1 MKTINY
7 GRQEITQE
15 DIDAVVSALKG
26 DFLTQGPLVT
36 QFENEF
42 AKFVGVKHAVAVNNA
57 TSGLHI
63 AYLALGFGPGKT
75 VITTPNT
82 FVATGN
88 GALYCGADVAFAD
101 IDPKT
106 LCLDPN
112 RVEDLLKN
120 SKSKK
125 YTTIAPVSFAG
136 HPVNMQDFKD
146 LADKY
151 ELTLIEDACH
161 APGAKFKTKEGSW
174 SKSGSCDFADIT
186 VFSFHP
192 VKHIAT
198 GEGGML
204 TTNDDT
210 LATKLRELRSHG
222 IVRDHSRLLKQ
233 NDGPWY
239 HEMQSLGYNYRL
251 PDLNCALG
259 ISQLKRIES
268 NLKRRTEIA
277 ARYVKELKDEP
288 ITLPQTSDD
297 KIFHA
302 HHLFVIQT
310 DSRAQLFE
318 FLKSKNVNA
327 QVHYIPVHQQPY
339 YKKLYGEQSFPNS
352 EAYYDRALS
361 IPMYHGM
368 TDSEQ
373 SHVIETIREFF
384 KNQ

>member
-1 MKTINY
+1 
-7 GRQEITQE
+7 
-15 DIDAVVSALKG
+15 
-26 DFLTQGPLVT
+26 
-36 QFENEF
+36 
-42 AKFVGVKHAVAVNNA
+42 
-57 TSGLHI
+57 
-63 AYLALGFGPGKT
+63 
-75 VITTPNT
+75 
-82 FVATGN
+82 
-88 GALYCGADVAFAD
+88 
-101 IDPKT
+101 
-106 LCLDPN
+106 
-112 RVEDLLKN
+112 
-120 SKSKK
+120 
-125 YTTIAPVSFAG
+125 
-136 HPVNMQDFKD
+136 
-146 LADKY
+146 
-151 ELTLIEDACH
+151 
-161 APGAKFKTKEGSW
+161 
-174 SKSGSCDFADIT
+174 
-186 VFSFHP
+186 
-192 VKHIAT
+192 
-198 GEGGML
+198 
-204 TTNDDT
+204 
-210 LATKLRELRSHG
+210 
-222 IVRDHSRLLKQ
+222 
-233 NDGPWY
+233 
-239 HEMQSLGYNYRL
+239 MQSLGYNYRL